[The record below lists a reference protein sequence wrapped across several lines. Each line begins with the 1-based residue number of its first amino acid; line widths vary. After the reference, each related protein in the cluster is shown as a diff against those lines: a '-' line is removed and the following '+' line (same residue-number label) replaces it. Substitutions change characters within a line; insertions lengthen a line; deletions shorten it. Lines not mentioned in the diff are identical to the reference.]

1 VIATVI
7 PERMMLPILS
17 ESAAPAPAC

>member
-7 PERMMLPILS
+7 PERVMLPILS